1 MFQGG
6 TKLHWNENNFKRD
19 IQTGYISKTYQKER
33 LKRSRFFLS
42 FIIHIQIS
50 TSKLDQLSI
59 KIASRNTSKQRQFFV
74 NIRSKK
80 MHWNDVNFSLINI
93 VPRKACYL
101 MILMIIMLFF
111 ANRNCVKEGTFKR
124 RQFFGH
130 QSYVDKGTSKRRRFS
145 SIEITSKKYLKMMC
159 EFSNI
164 FYLMYQGTVHIES
177 APIWPVM
184 FVEI

>member
-1 MFQGG
+1 M
-6 TKLHWNENNFKRD
+6 
-19 IQTGYISKTYQKER
+19 SKTYQKER